1 MAGRRPERLGEQ
13 IREEVSQIVLGELN
27 DPRIGFVT
35 VTDVEVSSDLRNARI
50 YVNILGSDEEV
61 GRSLGGLKAASGF
74 IRWHLGRSLNLRHLP
89 DIHFALD
96 KTARTATRIEEI
108 LKEEGYK
115 ARAREA
121 DEALTESLLDSSAG
135 TDPDS

>member
-1 MAGRRPERLGEQ
+1 MPGRRPERLGEQ
-13 IREEVSQIVLGELN
+13 IREEVSQIILGELS

-50 YVNILGSDEEV
+50 YVSILGSDEEV
-61 GRSLGGLKAASGF
+61 TRSLGALKAASGF

-89 DIHFALD
+89 DLHFVHD
-96 KTARTATRIEEI
+96 KAARTATRIEEI
-108 LKEEGYK
+108 LKEEGHK

-121 DEALTESLLDSSAG
+121 EQASTESLSETSAG
-135 TDPDS
+135 DAQES

>member
-1 MAGRRPERLGEQ
+1 MPGRRPERLGEQ
-13 IREEVSQIVLGELN
+13 IREEVSQIVLGELS

-50 YVNILGSDEEV
+50 YVSILGSDEEV
-61 GRSLGGLKAASGF
+61 ARSLGALRAASGF

-89 DIHFALD
+89 DLHFAHD

-108 LKEEGYK
+108 LKEEGAK
-115 ARAREA
+115 AHSREG
-121 DEALTESLLDSSAG
+121 DEASLNSSHPPATG
-135 TDPDS
+135 EQDQ

>member
-1 MAGRRPERLGEQ
+1 MPGRRAERLGEQ
-13 IREEVSQIVLGELN
+13 IREEVSQIILGELN

-50 YVNILGSDEEV
+50 FVSILGNDEEV
-61 GRSLGGLKAASGF
+61 ARSLGALKAAAGF

-89 DIHFALD
+89 ELHFAHD

-115 ARAREA
+115 AQTRESDQA
-121 DEALTESLLDSSAG
+121 SLNSSDRSGPGEPDE
-135 TDPDS
+135 

>member
-35 VTDVEVSSDLRNARI
+35 VTDVQVSSDLRNARI
-50 YVNILGSDEEV
+50 YVSIFGSEEDIV
-61 GRSLGGLKAASGF
+61 RSLGALKAASGF

-89 DIHFALD
+89 DLHFAYD

-115 ARAREA
+115 ARRREA
-121 DEALTESLLDSSAG
+121 DDASTDSLSDSSARNE
-135 TDPDS
+135 PEP